1 MKMATSKI
9 ALLLVI
15 GLFILN
21 ITSYSQGKVNNK
33 ETFLEAES
41 FFLHEEF
48 SEALPLYV
56 QLKETSPWNYNLDYR
71 IGRCY
76 IAMPSEKMKAIAYL
90 EKAVKHV
97 TKDYTE
103 GKFSEEMAPQ
113 DAIFYLGDAY
123 RINNQLEK
131 AIATYKL
138 FKTKASSKTYDL
150 KLLNN
155 QIESCQRAIEA
166 IKKPI
171 DVDKT
176 NLGKDINTRY
186 SETNPVVTPNEDVL
200 VYATKLP
207 FYDALFYTR
216 KIDGQWTKPI
226 NIIPELGVDGDCFP
240 TCISYD
246 GNELFLYRSNDY
258 RGDIYVTNYKNG
270 KWSKIRKLNNN
281 INTKYWEAHASLS
294 RDGKT
299 LYFSSNRDGGFGGLD
314 LYKSERTDGENWGP
328 AVNLGSVI
336 NTRYNED
343 TPFILLDGKRLYY
356 SSDGHESIGGYDIFY
371 SDLSPKG
378 VWLKSKNLGY
388 PVNTTDDDLF
398 YCPIRDGSIAYM
410 AVYEPNGFGRFD
422 IVRLN
427 VHTYDNP
434 RKYQIIGTAKL
445 QLSSGQTPVFYL
457 ALFDKNKNDTVLR
470 RRITGEKISFE
481 AEPGQYDVYVYSE
494 QNQFQK
500 QPLTIAWGSTDVN
513 RSLNFELTRQKEESI
528 KNVIA
533 VAPNSEQKLGNDGN
547 TSNQSKLNLL
557 ADLKNGDSKI
567 ENTDSIEITNSTKI
581 DSVNKLS
588 DHDSAL
594 LTQVNNLKA
603 TSAGNN
609 IDIGS
614 KDNNLLDQ
622 VKFWIIANKALDAF
636 IGLLILWVIVWFLIK
651 KKKKKEN

>member
-1 MKMATSKI
+1 MKITSSKI
-9 ALLLVI
+9 TLLLVL

-21 ITSYSQGKVNNK
+21 VFSYSQSKVNNK
-33 ETFLEAES
+33 ENFLEAES
-41 FFLHEEF
+41 FFIHEEF
-48 SEALPLYV
+48 SDALPLYV

-76 IAMPSEKMKAIAYL
+76 LSMPFEKIKAITYL

-97 TKDYTE
+97 SKDYNE
-103 GKFSEEMAPQ
+103 GKYSEEMAPL

-155 QIESCQRAIEA
+155 QIEACQRAIEA

-171 DVDKT
+171 DIDLT
-176 NLGKDINTRY
+176 NLGNDINTRY

-200 VYATKLP
+200 VYASSLP
-207 FYDALFYTR
+207 FYEALFYTK
-216 KIDGQWTKPI
+216 KIDGKWTKPI

-246 GNELFLYRSNDY
+246 GTELFLYRSNDY

-270 KWSKIRKLNNN
+270 KWTKIKKLNNN
-281 INTKYWEAHASLS
+281 INTKYLEAHASLS

-299 LYFSSNRDGGFGGLD
+299 LYFSSNREGGFGGLD
-314 LYKSERTDGENWGP
+314 IYKSERTEGENWGP

-388 PVNTTDDDLF
+388 PVNTTDDDMF

-410 AVYEPNGFGRFD
+410 AIYDPNGFGRLD

-434 RKYQIIGTAKL
+434 RKYQIIGNAKL

-470 RRITGEKISFE
+470 RRIIGEKFSFE
-481 AEPGQYDVYVYSE
+481 TEPGQYDVYISSE
-494 QNQFQK
+494 HNQFQK
-500 QPLTIAWGSTDVN
+500 QPLNITWGSKDTD
-513 RSLNFELTRQKEESI
+513 RSMNFELSPQKDEPNKNTILAFSNSGPLQGKGESTNKQLELSSPVAI
-528 KNVIA
+528 K
-533 VAPNSEQKLGNDGN
+533 SGE
-547 TSNQSKLNLL
+547 SKTE
-557 ADLKNGDSKI
+557 I
-567 ENTDSIEITNSTKI
+567 TDTIEITNNTNI
-581 DSVNKLS
+581 DSTNKLS
-588 DHDSAL
+588 GHDSVIL
-594 LTQVNNLKA
+594 SQENNLKE
-603 TSAGNN
+603 TSVGNN
-609 IDIGS
+609 INYGS
-614 KDNNLLDQ
+614 TDTSLLDQ
-622 VKFWIIANKALDAF
+622 VKFWFVANKALDAF